1 MMSAIFLLVE
11 IVSLFELVHASAGV
25 NKFLLASEVW
35 MALGA
40 NFNSKFLHVLR
51 CAGLERISTSSD
63 DCDVMILWMDT
74 FFHFCSPNLIF
85 TPTRTKLCVYDIK
98 FLYYINRAK
107 SCQAIFKNNFAL

>member
-1 MMSAIFLLVE
+1 MRTMMSAIFLLVE

-25 NKFLLASEVW
+25 NKFLLAGEVW

-51 CAGLERISTSSD
+51 CAGLERISTSAD

-85 TPTRTKLCVYDIK
+85 TPTRTKFMRI
-98 FLYYINRAK
+98 
-107 SCQAIFKNNFAL
+107 